1 MAGISYSC
9 QTHIRKADFGHQAGS
24 AFFVL
29 GIRGVVFSGSVSS
42 LVTSSLNSRKTEAVF
57 RIIFVL
63 ELDIDVIICFYAFM
77 RTTID
82 IPDQLMKKAKIKA
95 VREGITL
102 KKLLVNSLE
111 KELADTNEGRQDA
124 PWKSLRGQG
133 SADSLSA
140 EESGFDDYSGPGYFH
155 ANQVNEP
162 E

>member
-1 MAGISYSC
+1 M
-9 QTHIRKADFGHQAGS
+9 
-24 AFFVL
+24 
-29 GIRGVVFSGSVSS
+29 
-42 LVTSSLNSRKTEAVF
+42 
-57 RIIFVL
+57 L
-63 ELDIDVIICFYAFM
+63 ELDFDVIICFYAFM

-102 KKLLVNSLE
+102 KKLLINSLE

-162 E
+162 D